1 MKNNK
6 ITLKEAEKFHGHL
19 GPWLILGVRAGEFAL
34 KKLRC
39 KKFFDIEVKVRG
51 ASEKP
56 RSCLIDGLQLS
67 TGATYGKGNIK
78 KLKGSKIKIEFYNR
92 FNHKEIDLG
101 LKNKFIK
108 ELNFAK
114 THDEAENLVKK
125 IYRINPKNLF
135 TILK

>member
-56 RSCLIDGLQLS
+56 RSCLIDGLQFRMVAPMRVVGENDAVSFQLKL
-67 TGATYGKGNIK
+67 ATK
-78 KLKGSKIKIEFYNR
+78 
-92 FNHKEIDLG
+92 
-101 LKNKFIK
+101 
-108 ELNFAK
+108 
-114 THDEAENLVKK
+114 
-125 IYRINPKNLF
+125 
-135 TILK
+135 